1 MNEDE
6 KIKRLQRYV
15 SKVEQ
20 IQAQMVESIK
30 KGEFEPF
37 TEEQIRSHLS
47 HAPDMIAEAGLFL
60 AQIERA
66 YDGTKTQTQI
76 ALAELWNK
84 CNKLKSTLD
93 LTNAKDRESWVKI
106 QPEYKAAMDLEIEW
120 KYRVSQMRVIYNR
133 YENLFTSARKL
144 ANLIEKD
151 NENVYRREKYG
162 TV

>member
-1 MNEDE
+1 
-6 KIKRLQRYV
+6 
-15 SKVEQ
+15 
-20 IQAQMVESIK
+20 
-30 KGEFEPF
+30 
-37 TEEQIRSHLS
+37 
-47 HAPDMIAEAGLFL
+47 MIAEAGLFL

-76 ALAELWNK
+76 TLAELWNK
-84 CNKLKSTLD
+84 CNKLKNTLD

-106 QPEYKAAMDLEIEW
+106 QPEYKSAMDLEIKW

>member
-20 IQAQMVESIK
+20 IQSQMVESIK
-30 KGEFEPF
+30 NGEFEPF

-76 ALAELWNK
+76 TLAELWNK
-84 CNKLKSTLD
+84 CNKLKNTLD

-106 QPEYKAAMDLEIEW
+106 
-120 KYRVSQMRVIYNR
+120 QMRVIYNR